1 MASGEGYSCS
11 SSRRILRGGF
21 VASGEGYSC
30 SSSRRILRGGLCG

>member
-21 VASGEGYSC
+21 VWLVERVTVVA
-30 SSSRRILRGGLCG
+30 LAGGF